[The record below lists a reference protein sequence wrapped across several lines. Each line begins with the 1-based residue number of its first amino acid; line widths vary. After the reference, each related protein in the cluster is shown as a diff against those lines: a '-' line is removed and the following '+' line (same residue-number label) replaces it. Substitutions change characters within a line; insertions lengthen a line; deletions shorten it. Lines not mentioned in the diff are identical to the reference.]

1 LGKRPPNGRVD
12 HLVSLRRLH
21 AVVSAKHSTVNAI
34 KATIDEELR
43 NLVDETLAES
53 RGFQN
58 DFFSSLAFFIQWA
71 AQKIPELSQ
80 MDRSDFVLGKTAWF
94 VRKHNPIQVKKFFSF
109 KQLSPIHP
117 HTRVTSDEKQ
127 DARAIDARQARP
139 LFEKHGMRMSEA
151 MTDTDPALSSFQST
165 TRIQVVEMGAGQY
178 VTIEGNGRIEAL
190 KRAFKDMPPE
200 FDLRVE
206 VRLQVFEDEKTVNA
220 VRKHVRDCRIAKGLE
235 DGA

>member
-1 LGKRPPNGRVD
+1 MMSEAQLLNDAVKLNEAQD
-12 HLVSLRRLH
+12 MQRREFK
-21 AVVSAKHSTVNAI
+21 AIESMDSTIVVSSAELEIIKPQLPNAHF
-34 KATIDEELR
+34 
-43 NLVDETLAES
+43 ETLPLLLDVP
-53 RGFQN
+53 GT
-58 DFFSSLAFFIQWA
+58 
-71 AQKIPELSQ
+71 QKKY

-127 DARAIDARQARP
+127 DARAIDARQALP

-165 TRIQVVEMGAGQY
+165 TRIQVVDMGAGQY

-200 FDLRVE
+200 FDLHVE

-220 VRKHVRDCRIAKGLE
+220 IRIHVRDCRIAKGLE
-235 DGA
+235 NGA